1 MQAFILCGHLTM
13 NQQQYNRLFY
23 VLSAFVLVE
32 KMLVYFFFS
41 IQYTDSDQTL
51 LWQVATDL
59 SNGVF
64 HGPCF
69 YGQSYGPNIEPLLAV
84 PFMKIG
90 FPVYAA
96 LPLVTRIL
104 STTPFFLLAGY
115 FKQK

>member
-1 MQAFILCGHLTM
+1 M

-51 LWQVATDL
+51 LWQAATDL

-64 HGPCF
+64 HGP
-69 YGQSYGPNIEPLLAV
+69 
-84 PFMKIG
+84 
-90 FPVYAA
+90 
-96 LPLVTRIL
+96 
-104 STTPFFLLAGY
+104 
-115 FKQK
+115 